1 MRTITVTGGFSGT
14 ATVDLVDSLQQLAT
28 ATFKMALAPAG
39 QDDPP
44 IAADAAWKN
53 AVVTNQTAGAA
64 TVSLAVDDTQPVGS
78 YHVAVDVIL
87 DGRHEA
93 IWATDRRSRARSLV
107 VVT

>member
-14 ATVDLVDSLQQLAT
+14 ATVDLVDSLNQLGS
-28 ATFKMALAPAG
+28 ATFKMALALAG

-44 IAADAAWKN
+44 AVGHVSWMD
-53 AVVTNQTAGAA
+53 AVVSTQTAGAA
-64 TVSLAVDDTQPVGS
+64 TLSLAVDETYPTGS
-78 YHVAVDVIL
+78 YNVAVDVIL

-93 IWATDRRSRARSLV
+93 IWATDRRSQARSLV